1 MKVNRNLFVIKLIL
15 SILIIFSISLALC
28 YRENI
33 QTILVNFVANELDE
47 EREKNVGE
55 YNVVYWNDGL
65 FQINHTASGDKL
77 ELQREDCI
85 VILLDNIMDY
95 KIKNKKLYV
104 ASNDGLGVVS
114 ENNFATLYINN
125 YDESYE
131 KDHFIWRNNTKI
143 IYSKRYDDE
152 NILYIERFE
161 DFKEEDKKVLNKI
174 MKKE

>member
-1 MKVNRNLFVIKLIL
+1 
-15 SILIIFSISLALC
+15 
-28 YRENI
+28 
-33 QTILVNFVANELDE
+33 
-47 EREKNVGE
+47 
-55 YNVVYWNDGL
+55 
-65 FQINHTASGDKL
+65 
-77 ELQREDCI
+77 
-85 VILLDNIMDY
+85 
-95 KIKNKKLYV
+95 
-104 ASNDGLGVVS
+104 VVS

-174 MKKE
+174 MKKD